1 MLRRQVIYLF
11 YPFLVVRANKNVS
24 ENIVPKRMHRC
35 VTILDRGDVVI
46 SLLFGSLGQLDL
58 FPWHFLV
65 GNQAEKMRNEGS
77 AARDAYRRSAQYA
90 TVPGPYPWLPSIRK
104 LYTKQ
109 VIDL

>member
-1 MLRRQVIYLF
+1 
-11 YPFLVVRANKNVS
+11 
-24 ENIVPKRMHRC
+24 
-35 VTILDRGDVVI
+35 
-46 SLLFGSLGQLDL
+46 
-58 FPWHFLV
+58 
-65 GNQAEKMRNEGS
+65 MRNEGS

>member
-1 MLRRQVIYLF
+1 
-11 YPFLVVRANKNVS
+11 
-24 ENIVPKRMHRC
+24 

-46 SLLFGSLGQLDL
+46 SLLFGSLGQLHL